1 MTLPTQKQTG
11 QTIPKFEKGSEQ
23 TTRLKTNHVCTFWIS
38 SLFYFTIFICLDK
51 YKIFLFLWYSICS
64 GKLHKAYPFL
74 PLVLLFLYLFISYLS
89 RQIAK
94 SFFLSFICP
103 GKNQAVFLFF
113 FLHFFDCLGKKQP
126 VFLLLCS
133 FICPGK

>member
-38 SLFYFTIFICLDK
+38 SPFYFTIFICLDK
-51 YKIFLFLWYSICS
+51 DKIFFISICS

-113 FLHFFDCLGKKQP
+113 FHFFDCLGKKQP

-133 FICPGK
+133 FICTGK